1 MITSDTHVNSDD
13 FAFCL
18 ANGKKFPSFTD
29 KKPKGSYTLVR
40 DIDKDQYTK
49 LLKDNHRW
57 SAIPDLNKAWDT
69 FSRLSYMYLKD
80 PTDIV
85 KRAWGTDLKTART
98 YFHQV
103 IQYEIWRYTDGMR
116 VSSDTNIYEYRALSP
131 QQKAALEMIRADL
144 YKFTVPYE
152 NLEYRFY
159 KPDWVFGLGYQ
170 ALATVRWK
178 IEPATITVTKKW
190 ENVKEGAKKP
200 DVWIQ
205 LLKDGKPEGERK
217 RIESDKGQ
225 TTFEIPNKDEINKYS
240 VKEVDKEGRDWKH
253 KDFTAGQPVNKGNG
267 HFEITNTKKEKPK
280 IKVTFKKIAGDT
292 NKDLAG
298 AHLVLKKI
306 FDDGNGLLIK
316 QWDTIGQP
324 VDIDLDAGS
333 YTLTEEKAPD
343 GYMLAAPVSFY
354 VEEDGQIILP
364 KGEDLEAQ
372 NDKTITMVDEK
383 IKEKPTKPSGK
394 LATTVEVDGTKADA
408 QKELELSVATDKVT
422 KTVKDTVVY
431 ENLLAGETYKL
442 TGQLMKITADKEE
455 EVATKETTFVADASG
470 NGTTSLE
477 FEDVSL
483 EAGVKYVVYETAESE
498 KEIDFKE
505 GKEKHKVEHKDKDD
519 KAQTVVVTKEKP
531 TKPSGKLATTVEVDG
546 TKADA
551 QKELELSVATDKVTK
566 TVKDTVV
573 YENLLAGETYKL
585 TGQLMKIT
593 ADKEEEVATKETTF
607 VADASGNGTTSLE
620 FEDVSLEAGV
630 KYVVYET
637 AESEKE
643 IDFKE
648 GKEKHKV
655 EHKDKDDKA
664 QTVVVT
670 KEKPTKPSGKLA
682 TTVEVDGTKADAQK
696 ELELSVATDKVTKT
710 VKDTVVYENL
720 LAGETYK
727 LTGQLMKITADKE
740 EEVATKE
747 TTFVADASGNGTTS
761 LEFEDVSL
769 EAGVKYVVYETAE
782 SEKEIDFKEGKEKH
796 KVEHKDKDDKAQT
809 VVVTKEKPT
818 KPSGKLA
825 TTVEVDGTK
834 ADAQKELELSVAT
847 DKVTKTVKDTVV
859 YENLLAGETYK
870 LTGQLMKITADK
882 EEEVATKETTFVA
895 DASGNGTTSLEF
907 EDVSLEAGVKYVVYE
922 TAESE
927 KEIDFKEGKE
937 KHKVEHKDKDD
948 KAQTVV
954 VTKEKPTKPSG
965 KLATTVEVDG
975 TKADA
980 QKELELS
987 VATDKVTKTVK
998 DTVVYEN
1005 LLAGE
1010 TYKLTGQLMKIT
1022 ADKEEE
1028 VATKETTFVADA
1040 SGNGTTSLEFED
1052 VSLEAGVKYV
1062 VYETAESEKEI
1073 DFKEGK
1079 EKHKVEHKD
1088 KDDKA
1093 QTVVVTKEK
1102 PTKPSG
1108 KLATTVEVDGTKAD
1122 AQKELELSV
1131 ATDKVTK
1138 TVKDT
1143 VVYENLLAGETYK
1156 LTGQLMKI
1164 TADKEE
1170 EVATKETTF
1179 VADASGNGTTS
1190 LEFEDVSL
1198 EAGVK
1203 YVVYET
1209 AESEKEI
1216 DFKEG
1221 KEKHKVEHKDKD
1233 DKAQT
1238 VVVTKEKPTKPS
1250 GKLATTVEVDGTK
1263 ADAQKEL
1270 ELSVATDKVT
1280 KTVKDTVVYEN
1291 LLAGETYKLTGQ
1303 LMKITADK
1311 EEEVATKETTFVAD
1325 ASGNGTTS
1333 LEFEDVSLEAG
1344 VKYVVYE
1351 TAESEKEID
1360 FKEGKEKHK
1369 VEHKDKDDKAQ
1380 TVVVTKEKPTKP
1392 SGKLATTVEVDGTK
1406 ADAQKELEL
1415 SVATDKVT
1423 KTVKD
1428 TVVYENL
1435 LAGETYKLTGQLM
1448 KITADK
1454 EEEVATKETTFVADA
1469 SGNGTTSLEFEDVSL
1484 EAGVKYVVYETAE
1497 SEKEIDFKEGKE
1509 KHKVEHKD
1517 KDDKAQTVVVTK
1529 EKPTKPSGK
1538 LATTVEVD
1546 GTKADAQKELEL
1558 SVATDKVTKTVKD
1571 TVVYENLLAG
1581 ETYKLTGQ
1589 LMKITA
1595 DKEEEVATKETTFV
1609 ADASGNGT
1617 TSLEFEDVSLEAG
1630 VKYVVYETAE
1640 SEKEIDFKEG
1650 KEKHKVEHKDK
1661 DDKAQTV
1668 VVTKEKPTKP
1678 SGKLATTVEVDGTK
1692 ADAQKELELSV
1703 ATDKVTKTVKDTVVY
1718 ENLLAGETYKLT
1730 GQLMKIT
1737 ADKEEE
1743 VATKETTFVADAS
1756 GNGTTSLEFEDV
1768 SLEAGVKYV
1777 VYETAESEKEIDFKE
1792 GKEKHK
1798 VEHKDK
1804 DDKAQTV
1811 VVTKEKPT
1819 KPSGKLATTV
1829 EVDGTKADAQKELEL
1844 SVATDK
1850 VTKTVKD
1857 TVVYEN
1863 LLAGETYKLTGQLMK
1878 ITADKEE
1885 EVATKETT
1893 FVADASGNGT
1903 TSLEFED
1910 VSLEAGVKY
1919 VVYETAESEK
1929 EIDFK
1934 EGKEK
1939 HKVEHKDK
1947 DDKAQTVVVTK
1958 EKPTKPSGKLATTVE
1973 VDGTKADAQ
1982 KELELSVATD
1992 KVTKTVKDTVV
2003 YENLLAGETYK
2014 LTGQLMK
2021 ITADKEEEVATKETT
2036 FVADASGNGTTSLEF
2051 EDVSLEA
2058 GVKYVVYETAES
2070 EKEIDFKE
2078 GKEKHKVEH
2087 KDKDDKAQTVV
2098 VTKEK
2103 PTKPSGKL
2111 ATTVEVDGT
2120 KADAQK
2126 ELELSVA
2133 TDKVTKTVKDTVVY
2147 ENLLAGETY
2156 KLTGQLMKITA
2167 DKEEEVATKE
2177 TTFVADAS
2185 GNGTTSLEFE
2195 DVSLEAGVKY
2205 VVYETAESEKEIDFK
2220 EGKEKHKVE
2229 HKDKDDKAQT
2239 VVVSKIKPEPGAQ
2252 EVHFS
2257 KVNVGGEE
2265 IAGAEIHIK
2274 QGDTVVASWVSEA
2287 GKTHTLKLKPGHYI
2301 FHEAVAPG
2309 GYLAVTDIH
2318 FSVDETG
2325 QVTVTDV
2332 NGNTAVAEGNKLT
2345 VTDQTKPVTPP
2356 SPEEPGAQEVHFSKV
2371 NVGGE
2376 EIAGAEIHIKQGD
2389 TVVASWVSEA
2399 GKTHTLKLKP
2409 GHYIFHEAVAPGGY
2423 LAVTDIHFSV
2433 DETGQVTVTDVN
2445 GNTAVAEGNKLTV
2458 TDQTKPVTPPSP
2470 EEPGAQEVH
2479 FSKVNVGGE
2488 EIAGA
2493 EIHIK
2498 QGDTVV
2504 ASWVS
2509 EAGKTHT
2516 LKLKPGHYIFHEAVA
2531 PGGYLAVTDIHFSV
2545 DETGQVTVTD
2555 VNGNTAVAEGN
2566 KLTVTDQTK
2575 PVTPPSPEEP
2585 GAQEVHFS
2593 KVNVGGEEIAGAEIH
2608 IKQGDTVV
2616 ASWVSEAGKT
2626 HTLKLKPGHYIFHE
2640 AVAPGGYLAVT
2651 DIHFSVDETGQ
2662 VTVTDVNGNTAV
2674 AEGNKL
2680 TVTDQTKPVTP
2691 PSPEE
2696 PGAQE
2701 VHFSKV
2707 NVGGEEIAGA
2717 EIHIKQGDT
2726 VVASWVSEAGK
2737 THTLKLKPGH
2747 YIFHEAV
2754 APGGYLA
2761 VTDIHFSVD
2770 ETGQVTVTDVNGNT
2784 AVAEGNKLTVT
2795 DQTKPVTPPSPEEPG
2810 AQEVHFSKVNVGGE
2824 EIAGAEIHIKQGDT
2838 VVASW
2843 VSEAGKTHTLKL
2855 KPGHYIFH
2863 EAVAPGGY
2871 LAVTDIHFSVD
2882 ETGQVTVT
2890 DVNGNTAVAEGNKLT
2905 VTDQSADKDK
2915 QDKLP
2920 NTGETTGTYLSI
2932 LGMITAVFASLLYR
2946 SKKK

>member
-1 MITSDTHVNSDD
+1 MKKSIMTNFVKFRKNNLTRRKGILSFVVAFTLLLTYLLTASRPVFAGGFPNDAKGISGNGKYYSLGQIEKLYSNQFATYNNLTVITSDTHENSDN

-18 ANGKKFPSFTD
+18 ANGKRFPSFTD
-29 KKPKGSYTLVR
+29 EKPKGIYTLVK
-40 DIDKDQYTK
+40 DINKEQYTK
-49 LLKDNHRW
+49 LLKENHKW
-57 SAIPDLNKAWDT
+57 SSIPNLNQAWDT

-85 KRAWGTDLKTART
+85 KRAWGTDLNTART

-116 VSSDTNIYEYRALSP
+116 VSSDTNIYIYEKFSP
-131 QQKAALEMIRADL
+131 QQKKALEMIRTDL
-144 YKFTVPYE
+144 YNFTVPYE

-159 KPDWVFGLGYQ
+159 KPDWVFGLGFQ

-190 ENVKEGAKKP
+190 ENVKEGAEKP
-200 DVWIQ
+200 EVWIQ
-205 LLKDGKPEGERK
+205 LLKDDKPEGDRK
-217 RIESDKGQ
+217 RIEPDKGR

-847 DKVTKTVKDTVV
+847 DKVTKTVK
-859 YENLLAGETYK
+859 
-870 LTGQLMKITADK
+870 
-882 EEEVATKETTFVA
+882 
-895 DASGNGTTSLEF
+895 
-907 EDVSLEAGVKYVVYE
+907 
-922 TAESE
+922 
-927 KEIDFKEGKE
+927 
-937 KHKVEHKDKDD
+937 
-948 KAQTVV
+948 
-954 VTKEKPTKPSG
+954 
-965 KLATTVEVDG
+965 
-975 TKADA
+975 
-980 QKELELS
+980 
-987 VATDKVTKTVK
+987 
-998 DTVVYEN
+998 
-1005 LLAGE
+1005 
-1010 TYKLTGQLMKIT
+1010 
-1022 ADKEEE
+1022 
-1028 VATKETTFVADA
+1028 
-1040 SGNGTTSLEFED
+1040 
-1052 VSLEAGVKYV
+1052 
-1062 VYETAESEKEI
+1062 
-1073 DFKEGK
+1073 
-1079 EKHKVEHKD
+1079 
-1088 KDDKA
+1088 
-1093 QTVVVTKEK
+1093 
-1102 PTKPSG
+1102 
-1108 KLATTVEVDGTKAD
+1108 
-1122 AQKELELSV
+1122 
-1131 ATDKVTK
+1131 
-1138 TVKDT
+1138 
-1143 VVYENLLAGETYK
+1143 
-1156 LTGQLMKI
+1156 
-1164 TADKEE
+1164 
-1170 EVATKETTF
+1170 
-1179 VADASGNGTTS
+1179 
-1190 LEFEDVSL
+1190 
-1198 EAGVK
+1198 
-1203 YVVYET
+1203 
-1209 AESEKEI
+1209 
-1216 DFKEG
+1216 
-1221 KEKHKVEHKDKD
+1221 
-1233 DKAQT
+1233 
-1238 VVVTKEKPTKPS
+1238 
-1250 GKLATTVEVDGTK
+1250 
-1263 ADAQKEL
+1263 
-1270 ELSVATDKVT
+1270 
-1280 KTVKDTVVYEN
+1280 
-1291 LLAGETYKLTGQ
+1291 
-1303 LMKITADK
+1303 
-1311 EEEVATKETTFVAD
+1311 
-1325 ASGNGTTS
+1325 
-1333 LEFEDVSLEAG
+1333 
-1344 VKYVVYE
+1344 
-1351 TAESEKEID
+1351 
-1360 FKEGKEKHK
+1360 
-1369 VEHKDKDDKAQ
+1369 
-1380 TVVVTKEKPTKP
+1380 
-1392 SGKLATTVEVDGTK
+1392 
-1406 ADAQKELEL
+1406 
-1415 SVATDKVT
+1415 
-1423 KTVKD
+1423 
-1428 TVVYENL
+1428 
-1435 LAGETYKLTGQLM
+1435 
-1448 KITADK
+1448 
-1454 EEEVATKETTFVADA
+1454 
-1469 SGNGTTSLEFEDVSL
+1469 
-1484 EAGVKYVVYETAE
+1484 
-1497 SEKEIDFKEGKE
+1497 
-1509 KHKVEHKD
+1509 
-1517 KDDKAQTVVVTK
+1517 
-1529 EKPTKPSGK
+1529 
-1538 LATTVEVD
+1538 
-1546 GTKADAQKELEL
+1546 
-1558 SVATDKVTKTVKD
+1558 
-1571 TVVYENLLAG
+1571 
-1581 ETYKLTGQ
+1581 
-1589 LMKITA
+1589 
-1595 DKEEEVATKETTFV
+1595 
-1609 ADASGNGT
+1609 
-1617 TSLEFEDVSLEAG
+1617 
-1630 VKYVVYETAE
+1630 
-1640 SEKEIDFKEG
+1640 
-1650 KEKHKVEHKDK
+1650 
-1661 DDKAQTV
+1661 
-1668 VVTKEKPTKP
+1668 
-1678 SGKLATTVEVDGTK
+1678 
-1692 ADAQKELELSV
+1692 
-1703 ATDKVTKTVKDTVVY
+1703 
-1718 ENLLAGETYKLT
+1718 
-1730 GQLMKIT
+1730 
-1737 ADKEEE
+1737 
-1743 VATKETTFVADAS
+1743 
-1756 GNGTTSLEFEDV
+1756 
-1768 SLEAGVKYV
+1768 
-1777 VYETAESEKEIDFKE
+1777 
-1792 GKEKHK
+1792 
-1798 VEHKDK
+1798 
-1804 DDKAQTV
+1804 
-1811 VVTKEKPT
+1811 
-1819 KPSGKLATTV
+1819 
-1829 EVDGTKADAQKELEL
+1829 
-1844 SVATDK
+1844 
-1850 VTKTVKD
+1850 
-1857 TVVYEN
+1857 
-1863 LLAGETYKLTGQLMK
+1863 
-1878 ITADKEE
+1878 
-1885 EVATKETT
+1885 
-1893 FVADASGNGT
+1893 
-1903 TSLEFED
+1903 
-1910 VSLEAGVKY
+1910 
-1919 VVYETAESEK
+1919 
-1929 EIDFK
+1929 
-1934 EGKEK
+1934 
-1939 HKVEHKDK
+1939 
-1947 DDKAQTVVVTK
+1947 
-1958 EKPTKPSGKLATTVE
+1958 
-1973 VDGTKADAQ
+1973 
-1982 KELELSVATD
+1982 
-1992 KVTKTVKDTVV
+1992 
-2003 YENLLAGETYK
+2003 
-2014 LTGQLMK
+2014 
-2021 ITADKEEEVATKETT
+2021 
-2036 FVADASGNGTTSLEF
+2036 
-2051 EDVSLEA
+2051 
-2058 GVKYVVYETAES
+2058 
-2070 EKEIDFKE
+2070 
-2078 GKEKHKVEH
+2078 
-2087 KDKDDKAQTVV
+2087 
-2098 VTKEK
+2098 
-2103 PTKPSGKL
+2103 
-2111 ATTVEVDGT
+2111 
-2120 KADAQK
+2120 
-2126 ELELSVA
+2126 
-2133 TDKVTKTVKDTVVY
+2133 
-2147 ENLLAGETY
+2147 
-2156 KLTGQLMKITA
+2156 
-2167 DKEEEVATKE
+2167 
-2177 TTFVADAS
+2177 
-2185 GNGTTSLEFE
+2185 
-2195 DVSLEAGVKY
+2195 
-2205 VVYETAESEKEIDFK
+2205 EIDFK

-2274 QGDTVVASWVSEA
+2274 QDDTVVASWVSEA

-2325 QVTVTDV
+2325 QVTVTNV

-2376 EIAGAEIHIKQGD
+2376 EIAGAEIHIKQDD

-2433 DETGQVTVTDVN
+2433 DETGQVTVTN
-2445 GNTAVAEGNKLTV
+2445 
-2458 TDQTKPVTPPSP
+2458 
-2470 EEPGAQEVH
+2470 
-2479 FSKVNVGGE
+2479 
-2488 EIAGA
+2488 
-2493 EIHIK
+2493 
-2498 QGDTVV
+2498 
-2504 ASWVS
+2504 
-2509 EAGKTHT
+2509 
-2516 LKLKPGHYIFHEAVA
+2516 
-2531 PGGYLAVTDIHFSV
+2531 
-2545 DETGQVTVTD
+2545 
-2555 VNGNTAVAEGN
+2555 
-2566 KLTVTDQTK
+2566 
-2575 PVTPPSPEEP
+2575 
-2585 GAQEVHFS
+2585 
-2593 KVNVGGEEIAGAEIH
+2593 
-2608 IKQGDTVV
+2608 
-2616 ASWVSEAGKT
+2616 
-2626 HTLKLKPGHYIFHE
+2626 
-2640 AVAPGGYLAVT
+2640 
-2651 DIHFSVDETGQ
+2651 
-2662 VTVTDVNGNTAV
+2662 
-2674 AEGNKL
+2674 
-2680 TVTDQTKPVTP
+2680 
-2691 PSPEE
+2691 
-2696 PGAQE
+2696 
-2701 VHFSKV
+2701 
-2707 NVGGEEIAGA
+2707 
-2717 EIHIKQGDT
+2717 
-2726 VVASWVSEAGK
+2726 
-2737 THTLKLKPGH
+2737 
-2747 YIFHEAV
+2747 
-2754 APGGYLA
+2754 
-2761 VTDIHFSVD
+2761 
-2770 ETGQVTVTDVNGNT
+2770 
-2784 AVAEGNKLTVT
+2784 
-2795 DQTKPVTPPSPEEPG
+2795 
-2810 AQEVHFSKVNVGGE
+2810 
-2824 EIAGAEIHIKQGDT
+2824 
-2838 VVASW
+2838 
-2843 VSEAGKTHTLKL
+2843 
-2855 KPGHYIFH
+2855 
-2863 EAVAPGGY
+2863 
-2871 LAVTDIHFSVD
+2871 
-2882 ETGQVTVT
+2882 
-2890 DVNGNTAVAEGNKLT
+2890 VNGNTAVAEGNKLT

>member
-1 MITSDTHVNSDD
+1 M
-13 FAFCL
+13 
-18 ANGKKFPSFTD
+18 
-29 KKPKGSYTLVR
+29 
-40 DIDKDQYTK
+40 
-49 LLKDNHRW
+49 
-57 SAIPDLNKAWDT
+57 
-69 FSRLSYMYLKD
+69 
-80 PTDIV
+80 
-85 KRAWGTDLKTART
+85 
-98 YFHQV
+98 
-103 IQYEIWRYTDGMR
+103 
-116 VSSDTNIYEYRALSP
+116 
-131 QQKAALEMIRADL
+131 
-144 YKFTVPYE
+144 
-152 NLEYRFY
+152 
-159 KPDWVFGLGYQ
+159 
-170 ALATVRWK
+170 
-178 IEPATITVTKKW
+178 
-190 ENVKEGAKKP
+190 
-200 DVWIQ
+200 
-205 LLKDGKPEGERK
+205 
-217 RIESDKGQ
+217 
-225 TTFEIPNKDEINKYS
+225 
-240 VKEVDKEGRDWKH
+240 
-253 KDFTAGQPVNKGNG
+253 
-267 HFEITNTKKEKPK
+267 
-280 IKVTFKKIAGDT
+280 
-292 NKDLAG
+292 
-298 AHLVLKKI
+298 
-306 FDDGNGLLIK
+306 
-316 QWDTIGQP
+316 
-324 VDIDLDAGS
+324 
-333 YTLTEEKAPD
+333 
-343 GYMLAAPVSFY
+343 
-354 VEEDGQIILP
+354 
-364 KGEDLEAQ
+364 
-372 NDKTITMVDEK
+372 
-383 IKEKPTKPSGK
+383 
-394 LATTVEVDGTKADA
+394 
-408 QKELELSVATDKVT
+408 
-422 KTVKDTVVY
+422 
-431 ENLLAGETYKL
+431 
-442 TGQLMKITADKEE
+442 
-455 EVATKETTFVADASG
+455 
-470 NGTTSLE
+470 
-477 FEDVSL
+477 
-483 EAGVKYVVYETAESE
+483 
-498 KEIDFKE
+498 
-505 GKEKHKVEHKDKDD
+505 
-519 KAQTVVVTKEKP
+519 
-531 TKPSGKLATTVEVDG
+531 
-546 TKADA
+546 
-551 QKELELSVATDKVTK
+551 
-566 TVKDTVV
+566 
-573 YENLLAGETYKL
+573 
-585 TGQLMKIT
+585 
-593 ADKEEEVATKETTF
+593 
-607 VADASGNGTTSLE
+607 
-620 FEDVSLEAGV
+620 
-630 KYVVYET
+630 
-637 AESEKE
+637 
-643 IDFKE
+643 
-648 GKEKHKV
+648 
-655 EHKDKDDKA
+655 
-664 QTVVVT
+664 
-670 KEKPTKPSGKLA
+670 
-682 TTVEVDGTKADAQK
+682 
-696 ELELSVATDKVTKT
+696 
-710 VKDTVVYENL
+710 
-720 LAGETYK
+720 
-727 LTGQLMKITADKE
+727 
-740 EEVATKE
+740 
-747 TTFVADASGNGTTS
+747 
-761 LEFEDVSL
+761 
-769 EAGVKYVVYETAE
+769 
-782 SEKEIDFKEGKEKH
+782 
-796 KVEHKDKDDKAQT
+796 
-809 VVVTKEKPT
+809 
-818 KPSGKLA
+818 
-825 TTVEVDGTK
+825 
-834 ADAQKELELSVAT
+834 
-847 DKVTKTVKDTVV
+847 
-859 YENLLAGETYK
+859 
-870 LTGQLMKITADK
+870 
-882 EEEVATKETTFVA
+882 
-895 DASGNGTTSLEF
+895 
-907 EDVSLEAGVKYVVYE
+907 
-922 TAESE
+922 
-927 KEIDFKEGKE
+927 
-937 KHKVEHKDKDD
+937 
-948 KAQTVV
+948 
-954 VTKEKPTKPSG
+954 
-965 KLATTVEVDG
+965 
-975 TKADA
+975 
-980 QKELELS
+980 
-987 VATDKVTKTVK
+987 
-998 DTVVYEN
+998 
-1005 LLAGE
+1005 
-1010 TYKLTGQLMKIT
+1010 
-1022 ADKEEE
+1022 
-1028 VATKETTFVADA
+1028 
-1040 SGNGTTSLEFED
+1040 
-1052 VSLEAGVKYV
+1052 
-1062 VYETAESEKEI
+1062 
-1073 DFKEGK
+1073 
-1079 EKHKVEHKD
+1079 
-1088 KDDKA
+1088 
-1093 QTVVVTKEK
+1093 
-1102 PTKPSG
+1102 
-1108 KLATTVEVDGTKAD
+1108 
-1122 AQKELELSV
+1122 
-1131 ATDKVTK
+1131 
-1138 TVKDT
+1138 
-1143 VVYENLLAGETYK
+1143 
-1156 LTGQLMKI
+1156 
-1164 TADKEE
+1164 
-1170 EVATKETTF
+1170 
-1179 VADASGNGTTS
+1179 
-1190 LEFEDVSL
+1190 
-1198 EAGVK
+1198 
-1203 YVVYET
+1203 
-1209 AESEKEI
+1209 
-1216 DFKEG
+1216 
-1221 KEKHKVEHKDKD
+1221 
-1233 DKAQT
+1233 
-1238 VVVTKEKPTKPS
+1238 
-1250 GKLATTVEVDGTK
+1250 
-1263 ADAQKEL
+1263 
-1270 ELSVATDKVT
+1270 
-1280 KTVKDTVVYEN
+1280 
-1291 LLAGETYKLTGQ
+1291 
-1303 LMKITADK
+1303 
-1311 EEEVATKETTFVAD
+1311 
-1325 ASGNGTTS
+1325 
-1333 LEFEDVSLEAG
+1333 
-1344 VKYVVYE
+1344 
-1351 TAESEKEID
+1351 
-1360 FKEGKEKHK
+1360 
-1369 VEHKDKDDKAQ
+1369 
-1380 TVVVTKEKPTKP
+1380 
-1392 SGKLATTVEVDGTK
+1392 
-1406 ADAQKELEL
+1406 
-1415 SVATDKVT
+1415 
-1423 KTVKD
+1423 
-1428 TVVYENL
+1428 
-1435 LAGETYKLTGQLM
+1435 
-1448 KITADK
+1448 
-1454 EEEVATKETTFVADA
+1454 
-1469 SGNGTTSLEFEDVSL
+1469 
-1484 EAGVKYVVYETAE
+1484 
-1497 SEKEIDFKEGKE
+1497 
-1509 KHKVEHKD
+1509 
-1517 KDDKAQTVVVTK
+1517 
-1529 EKPTKPSGK
+1529 
-1538 LATTVEVD
+1538 
-1546 GTKADAQKELEL
+1546 

-2458 TDQTKPVTPPSP
+2458 TDQ
-2470 EEPGAQEVH
+2470 
-2479 FSKVNVGGE
+2479 
-2488 EIAGA
+2488 
-2493 EIHIK
+2493 
-2498 QGDTVV
+2498 
-2504 ASWVS
+2504 
-2509 EAGKTHT
+2509 
-2516 LKLKPGHYIFHEAVA
+2516 
-2531 PGGYLAVTDIHFSV
+2531 
-2545 DETGQVTVTD
+2545 
-2555 VNGNTAVAEGN
+2555 
-2566 KLTVTDQTK
+2566 
-2575 PVTPPSPEEP
+2575 
-2585 GAQEVHFS
+2585 
-2593 KVNVGGEEIAGAEIH
+2593 
-2608 IKQGDTVV
+2608 
-2616 ASWVSEAGKT
+2616 
-2626 HTLKLKPGHYIFHE
+2626 
-2640 AVAPGGYLAVT
+2640 
-2651 DIHFSVDETGQ
+2651 
-2662 VTVTDVNGNTAV
+2662 
-2674 AEGNKL
+2674 
-2680 TVTDQTKPVTP
+2680 
-2691 PSPEE
+2691 
-2696 PGAQE
+2696 
-2701 VHFSKV
+2701 
-2707 NVGGEEIAGA
+2707 
-2717 EIHIKQGDT
+2717 
-2726 VVASWVSEAGK
+2726 
-2737 THTLKLKPGH
+2737 
-2747 YIFHEAV
+2747 
-2754 APGGYLA
+2754 
-2761 VTDIHFSVD
+2761 
-2770 ETGQVTVTDVNGNT
+2770 
-2784 AVAEGNKLTVT
+2784 
-2795 DQTKPVTPPSPEEPG
+2795 
-2810 AQEVHFSKVNVGGE
+2810 
-2824 EIAGAEIHIKQGDT
+2824 
-2838 VVASW
+2838 
-2843 VSEAGKTHTLKL
+2843 
-2855 KPGHYIFH
+2855 
-2863 EAVAPGGY
+2863 
-2871 LAVTDIHFSVD
+2871 
-2882 ETGQVTVT
+2882 
-2890 DVNGNTAVAEGNKLT
+2890 
-2905 VTDQSADKDK
+2905 SADKDK

>member
-1 MITSDTHVNSDD
+1 
-13 FAFCL
+13 
-18 ANGKKFPSFTD
+18 
-29 KKPKGSYTLVR
+29 
-40 DIDKDQYTK
+40 
-49 LLKDNHRW
+49 
-57 SAIPDLNKAWDT
+57 
-69 FSRLSYMYLKD
+69 
-80 PTDIV
+80 
-85 KRAWGTDLKTART
+85 
-98 YFHQV
+98 
-103 IQYEIWRYTDGMR
+103 
-116 VSSDTNIYEYRALSP
+116 
-131 QQKAALEMIRADL
+131 
-144 YKFTVPYE
+144 
-152 NLEYRFY
+152 
-159 KPDWVFGLGYQ
+159 
-170 ALATVRWK
+170 
-178 IEPATITVTKKW
+178 
-190 ENVKEGAKKP
+190 
-200 DVWIQ
+200 
-205 LLKDGKPEGERK
+205 
-217 RIESDKGQ
+217 
-225 TTFEIPNKDEINKYS
+225 
-240 VKEVDKEGRDWKH
+240 
-253 KDFTAGQPVNKGNG
+253 
-267 HFEITNTKKEKPK
+267 
-280 IKVTFKKIAGDT
+280 
-292 NKDLAG
+292 
-298 AHLVLKKI
+298 
-306 FDDGNGLLIK
+306 
-316 QWDTIGQP
+316 
-324 VDIDLDAGS
+324 
-333 YTLTEEKAPD
+333 
-343 GYMLAAPVSFY
+343 
-354 VEEDGQIILP
+354 
-364 KGEDLEAQ
+364 
-372 NDKTITMVDEK
+372 
-383 IKEKPTKPSGK
+383 
-394 LATTVEVDGTKADA
+394 
-408 QKELELSVATDKVT
+408 
-422 KTVKDTVVY
+422 
-431 ENLLAGETYKL
+431 
-442 TGQLMKITADKEE
+442 
-455 EVATKETTFVADASG
+455 
-470 NGTTSLE
+470 
-477 FEDVSL
+477 
-483 EAGVKYVVYETAESE
+483 
-498 KEIDFKE
+498 IDFKE

-1380 TVVVTKEKPTKP
+1380 TVVVT
-1392 SGKLATTVEVDGTK
+1392 
-1406 ADAQKELEL
+1406 
-1415 SVATDKVT
+1415 
-1423 KTVKD
+1423 
-1428 TVVYENL
+1428 
-1435 LAGETYKLTGQLM
+1435 
-1448 KITADK
+1448 
-1454 EEEVATKETTFVADA
+1454 
-1469 SGNGTTSLEFEDVSL
+1469 
-1484 EAGVKYVVYETAE
+1484 
-1497 SEKEIDFKEGKE
+1497 
-1509 KHKVEHKD
+1509 
-1517 KDDKAQTVVVTK
+1517 
-1529 EKPTKPSGK
+1529 
-1538 LATTVEVD
+1538 
-1546 GTKADAQKELEL
+1546 
-1558 SVATDKVTKTVKD
+1558 
-1571 TVVYENLLAG
+1571 
-1581 ETYKLTGQ
+1581 
-1589 LMKITA
+1589 
-1595 DKEEEVATKETTFV
+1595 
-1609 ADASGNGT
+1609 
-1617 TSLEFEDVSLEAG
+1617 
-1630 VKYVVYETAE
+1630 
-1640 SEKEIDFKEG
+1640 
-1650 KEKHKVEHKDK
+1650 
-1661 DDKAQTV
+1661 
-1668 VVTKEKPTKP
+1668 
-1678 SGKLATTVEVDGTK
+1678 
-1692 ADAQKELELSV
+1692 
-1703 ATDKVTKTVKDTVVY
+1703 
-1718 ENLLAGETYKLT
+1718 
-1730 GQLMKIT
+1730 
-1737 ADKEEE
+1737 
-1743 VATKETTFVADAS
+1743 
-1756 GNGTTSLEFEDV
+1756 
-1768 SLEAGVKYV
+1768 
-1777 VYETAESEKEIDFKE
+1777 
-1792 GKEKHK
+1792 
-1798 VEHKDK
+1798 
-1804 DDKAQTV
+1804 
-1811 VVTKEKPT
+1811 
-1819 KPSGKLATTV
+1819 
-1829 EVDGTKADAQKELEL
+1829 
-1844 SVATDK
+1844 
-1850 VTKTVKD
+1850 
-1857 TVVYEN
+1857 
-1863 LLAGETYKLTGQLMK
+1863 
-1878 ITADKEE
+1878 
-1885 EVATKETT
+1885 
-1893 FVADASGNGT
+1893 
-1903 TSLEFED
+1903 
-1910 VSLEAGVKY
+1910 
-1919 VVYETAESEK
+1919 
-1929 EIDFK
+1929 
-1934 EGKEK
+1934 
-1939 HKVEHKDK
+1939 
-1947 DDKAQTVVVTK
+1947 
-1958 EKPTKPSGKLATTVE
+1958 
-1973 VDGTKADAQ
+1973 
-1982 KELELSVATD
+1982 
-1992 KVTKTVKDTVV
+1992 
-2003 YENLLAGETYK
+2003 
-2014 LTGQLMK
+2014 
-2021 ITADKEEEVATKETT
+2021 
-2036 FVADASGNGTTSLEF
+2036 
-2051 EDVSLEA
+2051 
-2058 GVKYVVYETAES
+2058 
-2070 EKEIDFKE
+2070 
-2078 GKEKHKVEH
+2078 
-2087 KDKDDKAQTVV
+2087 
-2098 VTKEK
+2098 
-2103 PTKPSGKL
+2103 
-2111 ATTVEVDGT
+2111 
-2120 KADAQK
+2120 
-2126 ELELSVA
+2126 
-2133 TDKVTKTVKDTVVY
+2133 
-2147 ENLLAGETY
+2147 
-2156 KLTGQLMKITA
+2156 
-2167 DKEEEVATKE
+2167 
-2177 TTFVADAS
+2177 
-2185 GNGTTSLEFE
+2185 
-2195 DVSLEAGVKY
+2195 
-2205 VVYETAESEKEIDFK
+2205 
-2220 EGKEKHKVE
+2220 
-2229 HKDKDDKAQT
+2229 
-2239 VVVSKIKPEPGAQ
+2239 PGAQ

-2274 QGDTVVASWVSEA
+2274 QDDTVVASWVSEA

-2325 QVTVTDV
+2325 QVTVTNV

-2376 EIAGAEIHIKQGD
+2376 EIAGAEIHIKQDD

-2433 DETGQVTVTDVN
+2433 DETGQVTVTNVN

-2493 EIHIK
+2493 EI
-2498 QGDTVV
+2498 
-2504 ASWVS
+2504 
-2509 EAGKTHT
+2509 
-2516 LKLKPGHYIFHEAVA
+2516 
-2531 PGGYLAVTDIHFSV
+2531 
-2545 DETGQVTVTD
+2545 
-2555 VNGNTAVAEGN
+2555 
-2566 KLTVTDQTK
+2566 
-2575 PVTPPSPEEP
+2575 
-2585 GAQEVHFS
+2585 
-2593 KVNVGGEEIAGAEIH
+2593 
-2608 IKQGDTVV
+2608 
-2616 ASWVSEAGKT
+2616 
-2626 HTLKLKPGHYIFHE
+2626 
-2640 AVAPGGYLAVT
+2640 
-2651 DIHFSVDETGQ
+2651 
-2662 VTVTDVNGNTAV
+2662 
-2674 AEGNKL
+2674 
-2680 TVTDQTKPVTP
+2680 
-2691 PSPEE
+2691 
-2696 PGAQE
+2696 
-2701 VHFSKV
+2701 
-2707 NVGGEEIAGA
+2707 
-2717 EIHIKQGDT
+2717 
-2726 VVASWVSEAGK
+2726 
-2737 THTLKLKPGH
+2737 
-2747 YIFHEAV
+2747 
-2754 APGGYLA
+2754 
-2761 VTDIHFSVD
+2761 
-2770 ETGQVTVTDVNGNT
+2770 
-2784 AVAEGNKLTVT
+2784 
-2795 DQTKPVTPPSPEEPG
+2795 
-2810 AQEVHFSKVNVGGE
+2810 
-2824 EIAGAEIHIKQGDT
+2824 
-2838 VVASW
+2838 
-2843 VSEAGKTHTLKL
+2843 
-2855 KPGHYIFH
+2855 
-2863 EAVAPGGY
+2863 
-2871 LAVTDIHFSVD
+2871 
-2882 ETGQVTVT
+2882 
-2890 DVNGNTAVAEGNKLT
+2890 
-2905 VTDQSADKDK
+2905 
-2915 QDKLP
+2915 
-2920 NTGETTGTYLSI
+2920 
-2932 LGMITAVFASLLYR
+2932 
-2946 SKKK
+2946 

>member
-1 MITSDTHVNSDD
+1 MITSDTHENSDN

-18 ANGKKFPSFTD
+18 ANGKRFPSFTD
-29 KKPKGSYTLVR
+29 EKPKGIYTLVK
-40 DIDKDQYTK
+40 DINKEQYTK
-49 LLKDNHRW
+49 LLKENHKW
-57 SAIPDLNKAWDT
+57 SSIPNLNQAWDT

-85 KRAWGTDLKTART
+85 KRAWGTDLNTART

-116 VSSDTNIYEYRALSP
+116 VSSDTNIYIYEKFSP
-131 QQKAALEMIRADL
+131 QQKKALEMIRTDL
-144 YKFTVPYE
+144 YNFTVPYE

-159 KPDWVFGLGYQ
+159 KPDWVFGLGFQ

-190 ENVKEGAKKP
+190 ENVKEGAEKP
-200 DVWIQ
+200 EVWIQ
-205 LLKDGKPEGERK
+205 LLKDDKPEGDRK
-217 RIESDKGQ
+217 RIEPDKGR

-1052 VSLEAGVKYV
+1052 V
-1062 VYETAESEKEI
+1062 
-1073 DFKEGK
+1073 
-1079 EKHKVEHKD
+1079 
-1088 KDDKA
+1088 
-1093 QTVVVTKEK
+1093 
-1102 PTKPSG
+1102 
-1108 KLATTVEVDGTKAD
+1108 
-1122 AQKELELSV
+1122 
-1131 ATDKVTK
+1131 
-1138 TVKDT
+1138 
-1143 VVYENLLAGETYK
+1143 
-1156 LTGQLMKI
+1156 
-1164 TADKEE
+1164 
-1170 EVATKETTF
+1170 
-1179 VADASGNGTTS
+1179 
-1190 LEFEDVSL
+1190 
-1198 EAGVK
+1198 
-1203 YVVYET
+1203 
-1209 AESEKEI
+1209 
-1216 DFKEG
+1216 
-1221 KEKHKVEHKDKD
+1221 
-1233 DKAQT
+1233 
-1238 VVVTKEKPTKPS
+1238 
-1250 GKLATTVEVDGTK
+1250 
-1263 ADAQKEL
+1263 
-1270 ELSVATDKVT
+1270 
-1280 KTVKDTVVYEN
+1280 
-1291 LLAGETYKLTGQ
+1291 
-1303 LMKITADK
+1303 
-1311 EEEVATKETTFVAD
+1311 
-1325 ASGNGTTS
+1325 
-1333 LEFEDVSLEAG
+1333 
-1344 VKYVVYE
+1344 
-1351 TAESEKEID
+1351 
-1360 FKEGKEKHK
+1360 
-1369 VEHKDKDDKAQ
+1369 
-1380 TVVVTKEKPTKP
+1380 
-1392 SGKLATTVEVDGTK
+1392 
-1406 ADAQKELEL
+1406 
-1415 SVATDKVT
+1415 
-1423 KTVKD
+1423 
-1428 TVVYENL
+1428 
-1435 LAGETYKLTGQLM
+1435 
-1448 KITADK
+1448 
-1454 EEEVATKETTFVADA
+1454 
-1469 SGNGTTSLEFEDVSL
+1469 
-1484 EAGVKYVVYETAE
+1484 
-1497 SEKEIDFKEGKE
+1497 
-1509 KHKVEHKD
+1509 
-1517 KDDKAQTVVVTK
+1517 
-1529 EKPTKPSGK
+1529 
-1538 LATTVEVD
+1538 
-1546 GTKADAQKELEL
+1546 
-1558 SVATDKVTKTVKD
+1558 
-1571 TVVYENLLAG
+1571 
-1581 ETYKLTGQ
+1581 
-1589 LMKITA
+1589 
-1595 DKEEEVATKETTFV
+1595 
-1609 ADASGNGT
+1609 
-1617 TSLEFEDVSLEAG
+1617 
-1630 VKYVVYETAE
+1630 
-1640 SEKEIDFKEG
+1640 
-1650 KEKHKVEHKDK
+1650 
-1661 DDKAQTV
+1661 
-1668 VVTKEKPTKP
+1668 
-1678 SGKLATTVEVDGTK
+1678 
-1692 ADAQKELELSV
+1692 
-1703 ATDKVTKTVKDTVVY
+1703 
-1718 ENLLAGETYKLT
+1718 
-1730 GQLMKIT
+1730 
-1737 ADKEEE
+1737 
-1743 VATKETTFVADAS
+1743 
-1756 GNGTTSLEFEDV
+1756 
-1768 SLEAGVKYV
+1768 
-1777 VYETAESEKEIDFKE
+1777 
-1792 GKEKHK
+1792 
-1798 VEHKDK
+1798 
-1804 DDKAQTV
+1804 
-1811 VVTKEKPT
+1811 
-1819 KPSGKLATTV
+1819 
-1829 EVDGTKADAQKELEL
+1829 
-1844 SVATDK
+1844 
-1850 VTKTVKD
+1850 
-1857 TVVYEN
+1857 
-1863 LLAGETYKLTGQLMK
+1863 
-1878 ITADKEE
+1878 
-1885 EVATKETT
+1885 
-1893 FVADASGNGT
+1893 
-1903 TSLEFED
+1903 
-1910 VSLEAGVKY
+1910 
-1919 VVYETAESEK
+1919 
-1929 EIDFK
+1929 
-1934 EGKEK
+1934 
-1939 HKVEHKDK
+1939 
-1947 DDKAQTVVVTK
+1947 
-1958 EKPTKPSGKLATTVE
+1958 
-1973 VDGTKADAQ
+1973 
-1982 KELELSVATD
+1982 
-1992 KVTKTVKDTVV
+1992 
-2003 YENLLAGETYK
+2003 
-2014 LTGQLMK
+2014 
-2021 ITADKEEEVATKETT
+2021 
-2036 FVADASGNGTTSLEF
+2036 
-2051 EDVSLEA
+2051 
-2058 GVKYVVYETAES
+2058 
-2070 EKEIDFKE
+2070 
-2078 GKEKHKVEH
+2078 
-2087 KDKDDKAQTVV
+2087 
-2098 VTKEK
+2098 
-2103 PTKPSGKL
+2103 
-2111 ATTVEVDGT
+2111 
-2120 KADAQK
+2120 
-2126 ELELSVA
+2126 
-2133 TDKVTKTVKDTVVY
+2133 
-2147 ENLLAGETY
+2147 
-2156 KLTGQLMKITA
+2156 
-2167 DKEEEVATKE
+2167 
-2177 TTFVADAS
+2177 
-2185 GNGTTSLEFE
+2185 
-2195 DVSLEAGVKY
+2195 
-2205 VVYETAESEKEIDFK
+2205 
-2220 EGKEKHKVE
+2220 
-2229 HKDKDDKAQT
+2229 
-2239 VVVSKIKPEPGAQ
+2239 
-2252 EVHFS
+2252 
-2257 KVNVGGEE
+2257 
-2265 IAGAEIHIK
+2265 
-2274 QGDTVVASWVSEA
+2274 DTVVASWVSEA

-2325 QVTVTDV
+2325 QVTVTNV

-2376 EIAGAEIHIKQGD
+2376 EIAGAEIHIKQDD

-2433 DETGQVTVTDVN
+2433 DETGQVTVTNVN

-2498 QGDTVV
+2498 QDDTVV

-2545 DETGQVTVTD
+2545 DETGQVTVTN

-2608 IKQGDTVV
+2608 IKQDDTVV

-2662 VTVTDVNGNTAV
+2662 VTVTN
-2674 AEGNKL
+2674 
-2680 TVTDQTKPVTP
+2680 
-2691 PSPEE
+2691 
-2696 PGAQE
+2696 
-2701 VHFSKV
+2701 
-2707 NVGGEEIAGA
+2707 
-2717 EIHIKQGDT
+2717 
-2726 VVASWVSEAGK
+2726 
-2737 THTLKLKPGH
+2737 
-2747 YIFHEAV
+2747 
-2754 APGGYLA
+2754 
-2761 VTDIHFSVD
+2761 
-2770 ETGQVTVTDVNGNT
+2770 
-2784 AVAEGNKLTVT
+2784 
-2795 DQTKPVTPPSPEEPG
+2795 
-2810 AQEVHFSKVNVGGE
+2810 
-2824 EIAGAEIHIKQGDT
+2824 
-2838 VVASW
+2838 
-2843 VSEAGKTHTLKL
+2843 
-2855 KPGHYIFH
+2855 
-2863 EAVAPGGY
+2863 
-2871 LAVTDIHFSVD
+2871 
-2882 ETGQVTVT
+2882 
-2890 DVNGNTAVAEGNKLT
+2890 VNGNTAVAEGNKLT

>member
-1 MITSDTHVNSDD
+1 MTNFVKFRKNNLTRRKGILSFVVAFTLLLTYLLTASRPVFAGGFPNDAKGISGNGKYYSLGQIEKLYSNQFATYNNLTVITSDTHENSDN

-18 ANGKKFPSFTD
+18 ANGKRFPSFTD
-29 KKPKGSYTLVR
+29 EKPKGIYTLVK
-40 DIDKDQYTK
+40 DINKEQYTK
-49 LLKDNHRW
+49 LLKENHKW
-57 SAIPDLNKAWDT
+57 SSIPNLNQAWDT

-85 KRAWGTDLKTART
+85 KRAWGTDLNTART

-116 VSSDTNIYEYRALSP
+116 VSSDTNIYIYEKFSP
-131 QQKAALEMIRADL
+131 QQKKALEMIRTDL
-144 YKFTVPYE
+144 YNFTVPYE

-159 KPDWVFGLGYQ
+159 KPDWVFGLGFQ

-190 ENVKEGAKKP
+190 ENVKEGAEKP
-200 DVWIQ
+200 EVWIQ
-205 LLKDGKPEGERK
+205 LLKDDKPEGDRK
-217 RIESDKGQ
+217 RIEPDKGR

-1270 ELSVATDKVT
+1270 ELS
-1280 KTVKDTVVYEN
+1280 
-1291 LLAGETYKLTGQ
+1291 
-1303 LMKITADK
+1303 
-1311 EEEVATKETTFVAD
+1311 
-1325 ASGNGTTS
+1325 
-1333 LEFEDVSLEAG
+1333 
-1344 VKYVVYE
+1344 
-1351 TAESEKEID
+1351 
-1360 FKEGKEKHK
+1360 
-1369 VEHKDKDDKAQ
+1369 
-1380 TVVVTKEKPTKP
+1380 
-1392 SGKLATTVEVDGTK
+1392 
-1406 ADAQKELEL
+1406 
-1415 SVATDKVT
+1415 
-1423 KTVKD
+1423 
-1428 TVVYENL
+1428 
-1435 LAGETYKLTGQLM
+1435 
-1448 KITADK
+1448 
-1454 EEEVATKETTFVADA
+1454 
-1469 SGNGTTSLEFEDVSL
+1469 
-1484 EAGVKYVVYETAE
+1484 
-1497 SEKEIDFKEGKE
+1497 
-1509 KHKVEHKD
+1509 
-1517 KDDKAQTVVVTK
+1517 
-1529 EKPTKPSGK
+1529 
-1538 LATTVEVD
+1538 
-1546 GTKADAQKELEL
+1546 
-1558 SVATDKVTKTVKD
+1558 
-1571 TVVYENLLAG
+1571 
-1581 ETYKLTGQ
+1581 
-1589 LMKITA
+1589 
-1595 DKEEEVATKETTFV
+1595 
-1609 ADASGNGT
+1609 
-1617 TSLEFEDVSLEAG
+1617 
-1630 VKYVVYETAE
+1630 
-1640 SEKEIDFKEG
+1640 
-1650 KEKHKVEHKDK
+1650 
-1661 DDKAQTV
+1661 
-1668 VVTKEKPTKP
+1668 
-1678 SGKLATTVEVDGTK
+1678 
-1692 ADAQKELELSV
+1692 
-1703 ATDKVTKTVKDTVVY
+1703 
-1718 ENLLAGETYKLT
+1718 
-1730 GQLMKIT
+1730 
-1737 ADKEEE
+1737 
-1743 VATKETTFVADAS
+1743 
-1756 GNGTTSLEFEDV
+1756 
-1768 SLEAGVKYV
+1768 
-1777 VYETAESEKEIDFKE
+1777 
-1792 GKEKHK
+1792 
-1798 VEHKDK
+1798 
-1804 DDKAQTV
+1804 
-1811 VVTKEKPT
+1811 
-1819 KPSGKLATTV
+1819 
-1829 EVDGTKADAQKELEL
+1829 
-1844 SVATDK
+1844 
-1850 VTKTVKD
+1850 
-1857 TVVYEN
+1857 
-1863 LLAGETYKLTGQLMK
+1863 
-1878 ITADKEE
+1878 
-1885 EVATKETT
+1885 
-1893 FVADASGNGT
+1893 
-1903 TSLEFED
+1903 
-1910 VSLEAGVKY
+1910 
-1919 VVYETAESEK
+1919 
-1929 EIDFK
+1929 
-1934 EGKEK
+1934 
-1939 HKVEHKDK
+1939 
-1947 DDKAQTVVVTK
+1947 
-1958 EKPTKPSGKLATTVE
+1958 
-1973 VDGTKADAQ
+1973 
-1982 KELELSVATD
+1982 
-1992 KVTKTVKDTVV
+1992 
-2003 YENLLAGETYK
+2003 
-2014 LTGQLMK
+2014 
-2021 ITADKEEEVATKETT
+2021 
-2036 FVADASGNGTTSLEF
+2036 
-2051 EDVSLEA
+2051 
-2058 GVKYVVYETAES
+2058 
-2070 EKEIDFKE
+2070 
-2078 GKEKHKVEH
+2078 
-2087 KDKDDKAQTVV
+2087 
-2098 VTKEK
+2098 
-2103 PTKPSGKL
+2103 
-2111 ATTVEVDGT
+2111 
-2120 KADAQK
+2120 
-2126 ELELSVA
+2126 
-2133 TDKVTKTVKDTVVY
+2133 
-2147 ENLLAGETY
+2147 
-2156 KLTGQLMKITA
+2156 
-2167 DKEEEVATKE
+2167 
-2177 TTFVADAS
+2177 
-2185 GNGTTSLEFE
+2185 
-2195 DVSLEAGVKY
+2195 
-2205 VVYETAESEKEIDFK
+2205 
-2220 EGKEKHKVE
+2220 
-2229 HKDKDDKAQT
+2229 
-2239 VVVSKIKPEPGAQ
+2239 
-2252 EVHFS
+2252 
-2257 KVNVGGEE
+2257 
-2265 IAGAEIHIK
+2265 
-2274 QGDTVVASWVSEA
+2274 
-2287 GKTHTLKLKPGHYI
+2287 
-2301 FHEAVAPG
+2301 
-2309 GYLAVTDIH
+2309 YLAVTDIH

-2325 QVTVTDV
+2325 QVTVTNV

-2376 EIAGAEIHIKQGD
+2376 EIAGAEIHIKQDD

-2433 DETGQVTVTDVN
+2433 DETGQVTVTNVN

-2498 QGDTVV
+2498 QDDTVV

-2545 DETGQVTVTD
+2545 DETGQVTVTN

-2608 IKQGDTVV
+2608 IKQDDTVV

-2662 VTVTDVNGNTAV
+2662 VTVTN
-2674 AEGNKL
+2674 
-2680 TVTDQTKPVTP
+2680 
-2691 PSPEE
+2691 
-2696 PGAQE
+2696 
-2701 VHFSKV
+2701 
-2707 NVGGEEIAGA
+2707 
-2717 EIHIKQGDT
+2717 
-2726 VVASWVSEAGK
+2726 
-2737 THTLKLKPGH
+2737 
-2747 YIFHEAV
+2747 
-2754 APGGYLA
+2754 
-2761 VTDIHFSVD
+2761 
-2770 ETGQVTVTDVNGNT
+2770 
-2784 AVAEGNKLTVT
+2784 
-2795 DQTKPVTPPSPEEPG
+2795 
-2810 AQEVHFSKVNVGGE
+2810 
-2824 EIAGAEIHIKQGDT
+2824 
-2838 VVASW
+2838 
-2843 VSEAGKTHTLKL
+2843 
-2855 KPGHYIFH
+2855 
-2863 EAVAPGGY
+2863 
-2871 LAVTDIHFSVD
+2871 
-2882 ETGQVTVT
+2882 
-2890 DVNGNTAVAEGNKLT
+2890 VNGNTAVAEGNKLT

>member
-1 MITSDTHVNSDD
+1 MTVITSDTHVNSDD

-954 VTKEKPTKPSG
+954 V
-965 KLATTVEVDG
+965 
-975 TKADA
+975 
-980 QKELELS
+980 
-987 VATDKVTKTVK
+987 
-998 DTVVYEN
+998 
-1005 LLAGE
+1005 
-1010 TYKLTGQLMKIT
+1010 
-1022 ADKEEE
+1022 
-1028 VATKETTFVADA
+1028 
-1040 SGNGTTSLEFED
+1040 
-1052 VSLEAGVKYV
+1052 
-1062 VYETAESEKEI
+1062 
-1073 DFKEGK
+1073 
-1079 EKHKVEHKD
+1079 
-1088 KDDKA
+1088 
-1093 QTVVVTKEK
+1093 
-1102 PTKPSG
+1102 
-1108 KLATTVEVDGTKAD
+1108 
-1122 AQKELELSV
+1122 
-1131 ATDKVTK
+1131 
-1138 TVKDT
+1138 
-1143 VVYENLLAGETYK
+1143 
-1156 LTGQLMKI
+1156 
-1164 TADKEE
+1164 
-1170 EVATKETTF
+1170 
-1179 VADASGNGTTS
+1179 
-1190 LEFEDVSL
+1190 
-1198 EAGVK
+1198 
-1203 YVVYET
+1203 
-1209 AESEKEI
+1209 
-1216 DFKEG
+1216 
-1221 KEKHKVEHKDKD
+1221 
-1233 DKAQT
+1233 
-1238 VVVTKEKPTKPS
+1238 
-1250 GKLATTVEVDGTK
+1250 
-1263 ADAQKEL
+1263 
-1270 ELSVATDKVT
+1270 
-1280 KTVKDTVVYEN
+1280 
-1291 LLAGETYKLTGQ
+1291 
-1303 LMKITADK
+1303 
-1311 EEEVATKETTFVAD
+1311 
-1325 ASGNGTTS
+1325 
-1333 LEFEDVSLEAG
+1333 
-1344 VKYVVYE
+1344 
-1351 TAESEKEID
+1351 
-1360 FKEGKEKHK
+1360 
-1369 VEHKDKDDKAQ
+1369 
-1380 TVVVTKEKPTKP
+1380 
-1392 SGKLATTVEVDGTK
+1392 
-1406 ADAQKELEL
+1406 
-1415 SVATDKVT
+1415 
-1423 KTVKD
+1423 
-1428 TVVYENL
+1428 
-1435 LAGETYKLTGQLM
+1435 
-1448 KITADK
+1448 
-1454 EEEVATKETTFVADA
+1454 
-1469 SGNGTTSLEFEDVSL
+1469 
-1484 EAGVKYVVYETAE
+1484 
-1497 SEKEIDFKEGKE
+1497 
-1509 KHKVEHKD
+1509 
-1517 KDDKAQTVVVTK
+1517 
-1529 EKPTKPSGK
+1529 
-1538 LATTVEVD
+1538 
-1546 GTKADAQKELEL
+1546 
-1558 SVATDKVTKTVKD
+1558 
-1571 TVVYENLLAG
+1571 
-1581 ETYKLTGQ
+1581 
-1589 LMKITA
+1589 
-1595 DKEEEVATKETTFV
+1595 
-1609 ADASGNGT
+1609 
-1617 TSLEFEDVSLEAG
+1617 
-1630 VKYVVYETAE
+1630 
-1640 SEKEIDFKEG
+1640 
-1650 KEKHKVEHKDK
+1650 
-1661 DDKAQTV
+1661 
-1668 VVTKEKPTKP
+1668 
-1678 SGKLATTVEVDGTK
+1678 
-1692 ADAQKELELSV
+1692 
-1703 ATDKVTKTVKDTVVY
+1703 
-1718 ENLLAGETYKLT
+1718 
-1730 GQLMKIT
+1730 
-1737 ADKEEE
+1737 
-1743 VATKETTFVADAS
+1743 
-1756 GNGTTSLEFEDV
+1756 
-1768 SLEAGVKYV
+1768 
-1777 VYETAESEKEIDFKE
+1777 
-1792 GKEKHK
+1792 
-1798 VEHKDK
+1798 
-1804 DDKAQTV
+1804 
-1811 VVTKEKPT
+1811 
-1819 KPSGKLATTV
+1819 
-1829 EVDGTKADAQKELEL
+1829 
-1844 SVATDK
+1844 
-1850 VTKTVKD
+1850 
-1857 TVVYEN
+1857 
-1863 LLAGETYKLTGQLMK
+1863 
-1878 ITADKEE
+1878 
-1885 EVATKETT
+1885 
-1893 FVADASGNGT
+1893 
-1903 TSLEFED
+1903 
-1910 VSLEAGVKY
+1910 
-1919 VVYETAESEK
+1919 
-1929 EIDFK
+1929 
-1934 EGKEK
+1934 
-1939 HKVEHKDK
+1939 
-1947 DDKAQTVVVTK
+1947 
-1958 EKPTKPSGKLATTVE
+1958 
-1973 VDGTKADAQ
+1973 
-1982 KELELSVATD
+1982 
-1992 KVTKTVKDTVV
+1992 
-2003 YENLLAGETYK
+2003 
-2014 LTGQLMK
+2014 
-2021 ITADKEEEVATKETT
+2021 
-2036 FVADASGNGTTSLEF
+2036 
-2051 EDVSLEA
+2051 
-2058 GVKYVVYETAES
+2058 
-2070 EKEIDFKE
+2070 
-2078 GKEKHKVEH
+2078 
-2087 KDKDDKAQTVV
+2087 
-2098 VTKEK
+2098 
-2103 PTKPSGKL
+2103 
-2111 ATTVEVDGT
+2111 
-2120 KADAQK
+2120 
-2126 ELELSVA
+2126 
-2133 TDKVTKTVKDTVVY
+2133 
-2147 ENLLAGETY
+2147 
-2156 KLTGQLMKITA
+2156 
-2167 DKEEEVATKE
+2167 
-2177 TTFVADAS
+2177 
-2185 GNGTTSLEFE
+2185 
-2195 DVSLEAGVKY
+2195 
-2205 VVYETAESEKEIDFK
+2205 
-2220 EGKEKHKVE
+2220 
-2229 HKDKDDKAQT
+2229 
-2239 VVVSKIKPEPGAQ
+2239 SKIKP
-2252 EVHFS
+2252 
-2257 KVNVGGEE
+2257 
-2265 IAGAEIHIK
+2265 
-2274 QGDTVVASWVSEA
+2274 
-2287 GKTHTLKLKPGHYI
+2287 
-2301 FHEAVAPG
+2301 
-2309 GYLAVTDIH
+2309 
-2318 FSVDETG
+2318 
-2325 QVTVTDV
+2325 
-2332 NGNTAVAEGNKLT
+2332 
-2345 VTDQTKPVTPP
+2345 
-2356 SPEEPGAQEVHFSKV
+2356 
-2371 NVGGE
+2371 
-2376 EIAGAEIHIKQGD
+2376 
-2389 TVVASWVSEA
+2389 
-2399 GKTHTLKLKP
+2399 
-2409 GHYIFHEAVAPGGY
+2409 
-2423 LAVTDIHFSV
+2423 
-2433 DETGQVTVTDVN
+2433 
-2445 GNTAVAEGNKLTV
+2445 
-2458 TDQTKPVTPPSP
+2458 
-2470 EEPGAQEVH
+2470 
-2479 FSKVNVGGE
+2479 
-2488 EIAGA
+2488 
-2493 EIHIK
+2493 
-2498 QGDTVV
+2498 
-2504 ASWVS
+2504 
-2509 EAGKTHT
+2509 
-2516 LKLKPGHYIFHEAVA
+2516 
-2531 PGGYLAVTDIHFSV
+2531 
-2545 DETGQVTVTD
+2545 
-2555 VNGNTAVAEGN
+2555 
-2566 KLTVTDQTK
+2566 
-2575 PVTPPSPEEP
+2575 EP

>member
-1 MITSDTHVNSDD
+1 MELCCSVYALTYLLTASRPVFAGGFPNDAKGISGNGKYYSLGQIEKLYSNQFATYNNLTVITSDTHENSDN

-18 ANGKKFPSFTD
+18 ANGKRFPSFTD
-29 KKPKGSYTLVR
+29 EKPKGIYTLVK
-40 DIDKDQYTK
+40 DINKEQYTK
-49 LLKDNHRW
+49 LLKENHKW
-57 SAIPDLNKAWDT
+57 SSIPNLNQAWDT

-85 KRAWGTDLKTART
+85 KRAWGTDLNTART

-116 VSSDTNIYEYRALSP
+116 VSSDTNIYIYEKFSP
-131 QQKAALEMIRADL
+131 QQKKALEMIRTDL
-144 YKFTVPYE
+144 YNFTVPYE

-159 KPDWVFGLGYQ
+159 KPDWVFGLGFQ

-190 ENVKEGAKKP
+190 ENVKEGAEKP
-200 DVWIQ
+200 EVWIQ
-205 LLKDGKPEGERK
+205 LLKDDKPEGDRK
-217 RIESDKGQ
+217 RIEPDKGR

-1052 VSLEAGVKYV
+1052 V
-1062 VYETAESEKEI
+1062 
-1073 DFKEGK
+1073 
-1079 EKHKVEHKD
+1079 
-1088 KDDKA
+1088 
-1093 QTVVVTKEK
+1093 
-1102 PTKPSG
+1102 
-1108 KLATTVEVDGTKAD
+1108 
-1122 AQKELELSV
+1122 
-1131 ATDKVTK
+1131 
-1138 TVKDT
+1138 
-1143 VVYENLLAGETYK
+1143 
-1156 LTGQLMKI
+1156 
-1164 TADKEE
+1164 
-1170 EVATKETTF
+1170 
-1179 VADASGNGTTS
+1179 
-1190 LEFEDVSL
+1190 
-1198 EAGVK
+1198 
-1203 YVVYET
+1203 
-1209 AESEKEI
+1209 
-1216 DFKEG
+1216 
-1221 KEKHKVEHKDKD
+1221 
-1233 DKAQT
+1233 
-1238 VVVTKEKPTKPS
+1238 
-1250 GKLATTVEVDGTK
+1250 
-1263 ADAQKEL
+1263 
-1270 ELSVATDKVT
+1270 
-1280 KTVKDTVVYEN
+1280 
-1291 LLAGETYKLTGQ
+1291 
-1303 LMKITADK
+1303 
-1311 EEEVATKETTFVAD
+1311 
-1325 ASGNGTTS
+1325 
-1333 LEFEDVSLEAG
+1333 
-1344 VKYVVYE
+1344 
-1351 TAESEKEID
+1351 
-1360 FKEGKEKHK
+1360 
-1369 VEHKDKDDKAQ
+1369 
-1380 TVVVTKEKPTKP
+1380 
-1392 SGKLATTVEVDGTK
+1392 
-1406 ADAQKELEL
+1406 
-1415 SVATDKVT
+1415 
-1423 KTVKD
+1423 
-1428 TVVYENL
+1428 
-1435 LAGETYKLTGQLM
+1435 
-1448 KITADK
+1448 
-1454 EEEVATKETTFVADA
+1454 
-1469 SGNGTTSLEFEDVSL
+1469 
-1484 EAGVKYVVYETAE
+1484 
-1497 SEKEIDFKEGKE
+1497 
-1509 KHKVEHKD
+1509 
-1517 KDDKAQTVVVTK
+1517 
-1529 EKPTKPSGK
+1529 
-1538 LATTVEVD
+1538 
-1546 GTKADAQKELEL
+1546 
-1558 SVATDKVTKTVKD
+1558 
-1571 TVVYENLLAG
+1571 
-1581 ETYKLTGQ
+1581 
-1589 LMKITA
+1589 
-1595 DKEEEVATKETTFV
+1595 
-1609 ADASGNGT
+1609 
-1617 TSLEFEDVSLEAG
+1617 
-1630 VKYVVYETAE
+1630 
-1640 SEKEIDFKEG
+1640 
-1650 KEKHKVEHKDK
+1650 
-1661 DDKAQTV
+1661 
-1668 VVTKEKPTKP
+1668 
-1678 SGKLATTVEVDGTK
+1678 
-1692 ADAQKELELSV
+1692 
-1703 ATDKVTKTVKDTVVY
+1703 
-1718 ENLLAGETYKLT
+1718 
-1730 GQLMKIT
+1730 
-1737 ADKEEE
+1737 
-1743 VATKETTFVADAS
+1743 
-1756 GNGTTSLEFEDV
+1756 
-1768 SLEAGVKYV
+1768 
-1777 VYETAESEKEIDFKE
+1777 
-1792 GKEKHK
+1792 
-1798 VEHKDK
+1798 
-1804 DDKAQTV
+1804 
-1811 VVTKEKPT
+1811 
-1819 KPSGKLATTV
+1819 
-1829 EVDGTKADAQKELEL
+1829 
-1844 SVATDK
+1844 
-1850 VTKTVKD
+1850 
-1857 TVVYEN
+1857 
-1863 LLAGETYKLTGQLMK
+1863 
-1878 ITADKEE
+1878 
-1885 EVATKETT
+1885 
-1893 FVADASGNGT
+1893 
-1903 TSLEFED
+1903 
-1910 VSLEAGVKY
+1910 
-1919 VVYETAESEK
+1919 
-1929 EIDFK
+1929 
-1934 EGKEK
+1934 
-1939 HKVEHKDK
+1939 
-1947 DDKAQTVVVTK
+1947 
-1958 EKPTKPSGKLATTVE
+1958 
-1973 VDGTKADAQ
+1973 
-1982 KELELSVATD
+1982 
-1992 KVTKTVKDTVV
+1992 
-2003 YENLLAGETYK
+2003 
-2014 LTGQLMK
+2014 
-2021 ITADKEEEVATKETT
+2021 
-2036 FVADASGNGTTSLEF
+2036 
-2051 EDVSLEA
+2051 
-2058 GVKYVVYETAES
+2058 
-2070 EKEIDFKE
+2070 
-2078 GKEKHKVEH
+2078 
-2087 KDKDDKAQTVV
+2087 
-2098 VTKEK
+2098 
-2103 PTKPSGKL
+2103 
-2111 ATTVEVDGT
+2111 
-2120 KADAQK
+2120 
-2126 ELELSVA
+2126 
-2133 TDKVTKTVKDTVVY
+2133 
-2147 ENLLAGETY
+2147 
-2156 KLTGQLMKITA
+2156 
-2167 DKEEEVATKE
+2167 
-2177 TTFVADAS
+2177 
-2185 GNGTTSLEFE
+2185 
-2195 DVSLEAGVKY
+2195 
-2205 VVYETAESEKEIDFK
+2205 
-2220 EGKEKHKVE
+2220 
-2229 HKDKDDKAQT
+2229 
-2239 VVVSKIKPEPGAQ
+2239 
-2252 EVHFS
+2252 
-2257 KVNVGGEE
+2257 
-2265 IAGAEIHIK
+2265 
-2274 QGDTVVASWVSEA
+2274 DTVVASWVSEA

-2325 QVTVTDV
+2325 QVTVTNV

-2376 EIAGAEIHIKQGD
+2376 EIAGAEIHIKQDD

-2433 DETGQVTVTDVN
+2433 DETGQVTVTNVN

-2498 QGDTVV
+2498 QDDTVV

-2545 DETGQVTVTD
+2545 DETGQVTVTN

-2608 IKQGDTVV
+2608 IKQDDTVV

-2662 VTVTDVNGNTAV
+2662 VTVTN
-2674 AEGNKL
+2674 
-2680 TVTDQTKPVTP
+2680 
-2691 PSPEE
+2691 
-2696 PGAQE
+2696 
-2701 VHFSKV
+2701 
-2707 NVGGEEIAGA
+2707 
-2717 EIHIKQGDT
+2717 
-2726 VVASWVSEAGK
+2726 
-2737 THTLKLKPGH
+2737 
-2747 YIFHEAV
+2747 
-2754 APGGYLA
+2754 
-2761 VTDIHFSVD
+2761 
-2770 ETGQVTVTDVNGNT
+2770 
-2784 AVAEGNKLTVT
+2784 
-2795 DQTKPVTPPSPEEPG
+2795 
-2810 AQEVHFSKVNVGGE
+2810 
-2824 EIAGAEIHIKQGDT
+2824 
-2838 VVASW
+2838 
-2843 VSEAGKTHTLKL
+2843 
-2855 KPGHYIFH
+2855 
-2863 EAVAPGGY
+2863 
-2871 LAVTDIHFSVD
+2871 
-2882 ETGQVTVT
+2882 
-2890 DVNGNTAVAEGNKLT
+2890 VNGNTAVAEGNKLT

>member
-1 MITSDTHVNSDD
+1 MELCCSVYALTYLLTYLLTASRPVFAGGFPNDAKGISGNGKYYSLGQIEKLYSNQSATYNNLTVITSDTHVNSDD

-383 IKEKPTKPSGK
+383 I
-394 LATTVEVDGTKADA
+394 
-408 QKELELSVATDKVT
+408 
-422 KTVKDTVVY
+422 
-431 ENLLAGETYKL
+431 
-442 TGQLMKITADKEE
+442 
-455 EVATKETTFVADASG
+455 
-470 NGTTSLE
+470 
-477 FEDVSL
+477 
-483 EAGVKYVVYETAESE
+483 
-498 KEIDFKE
+498 
-505 GKEKHKVEHKDKDD
+505 
-519 KAQTVVVTKEKP
+519 
-531 TKPSGKLATTVEVDG
+531 
-546 TKADA
+546 
-551 QKELELSVATDKVTK
+551 
-566 TVKDTVV
+566 
-573 YENLLAGETYKL
+573 
-585 TGQLMKIT
+585 
-593 ADKEEEVATKETTF
+593 
-607 VADASGNGTTSLE
+607 
-620 FEDVSLEAGV
+620 
-630 KYVVYET
+630 
-637 AESEKE
+637 
-643 IDFKE
+643 
-648 GKEKHKV
+648 
-655 EHKDKDDKA
+655 
-664 QTVVVT
+664 
-670 KEKPTKPSGKLA
+670 
-682 TTVEVDGTKADAQK
+682 
-696 ELELSVATDKVTKT
+696 
-710 VKDTVVYENL
+710 
-720 LAGETYK
+720 
-727 LTGQLMKITADKE
+727 
-740 EEVATKE
+740 
-747 TTFVADASGNGTTS
+747 
-761 LEFEDVSL
+761 
-769 EAGVKYVVYETAE
+769 
-782 SEKEIDFKEGKEKH
+782 
-796 KVEHKDKDDKAQT
+796 
-809 VVVTKEKPT
+809 
-818 KPSGKLA
+818 
-825 TTVEVDGTK
+825 
-834 ADAQKELELSVAT
+834 
-847 DKVTKTVKDTVV
+847 
-859 YENLLAGETYK
+859 
-870 LTGQLMKITADK
+870 
-882 EEEVATKETTFVA
+882 
-895 DASGNGTTSLEF
+895 
-907 EDVSLEAGVKYVVYE
+907 
-922 TAESE
+922 
-927 KEIDFKEGKE
+927 
-937 KHKVEHKDKDD
+937 
-948 KAQTVV
+948 
-954 VTKEKPTKPSG
+954 
-965 KLATTVEVDG
+965 
-975 TKADA
+975 
-980 QKELELS
+980 
-987 VATDKVTKTVK
+987 
-998 DTVVYEN
+998 
-1005 LLAGE
+1005 
-1010 TYKLTGQLMKIT
+1010 
-1022 ADKEEE
+1022 
-1028 VATKETTFVADA
+1028 
-1040 SGNGTTSLEFED
+1040 
-1052 VSLEAGVKYV
+1052 
-1062 VYETAESEKEI
+1062 
-1073 DFKEGK
+1073 
-1079 EKHKVEHKD
+1079 
-1088 KDDKA
+1088 
-1093 QTVVVTKEK
+1093 
-1102 PTKPSG
+1102 
-1108 KLATTVEVDGTKAD
+1108 
-1122 AQKELELSV
+1122 
-1131 ATDKVTK
+1131 
-1138 TVKDT
+1138 
-1143 VVYENLLAGETYK
+1143 
-1156 LTGQLMKI
+1156 
-1164 TADKEE
+1164 
-1170 EVATKETTF
+1170 
-1179 VADASGNGTTS
+1179 
-1190 LEFEDVSL
+1190 
-1198 EAGVK
+1198 
-1203 YVVYET
+1203 
-1209 AESEKEI
+1209 
-1216 DFKEG
+1216 
-1221 KEKHKVEHKDKD
+1221 
-1233 DKAQT
+1233 
-1238 VVVTKEKPTKPS
+1238 
-1250 GKLATTVEVDGTK
+1250 
-1263 ADAQKEL
+1263 
-1270 ELSVATDKVT
+1270 
-1280 KTVKDTVVYEN
+1280 
-1291 LLAGETYKLTGQ
+1291 
-1303 LMKITADK
+1303 
-1311 EEEVATKETTFVAD
+1311 
-1325 ASGNGTTS
+1325 
-1333 LEFEDVSLEAG
+1333 
-1344 VKYVVYE
+1344 
-1351 TAESEKEID
+1351 
-1360 FKEGKEKHK
+1360 
-1369 VEHKDKDDKAQ
+1369 
-1380 TVVVTKEKPTKP
+1380 
-1392 SGKLATTVEVDGTK
+1392 
-1406 ADAQKELEL
+1406 
-1415 SVATDKVT
+1415 
-1423 KTVKD
+1423 
-1428 TVVYENL
+1428 
-1435 LAGETYKLTGQLM
+1435 
-1448 KITADK
+1448 
-1454 EEEVATKETTFVADA
+1454 
-1469 SGNGTTSLEFEDVSL
+1469 
-1484 EAGVKYVVYETAE
+1484 
-1497 SEKEIDFKEGKE
+1497 
-1509 KHKVEHKD
+1509 
-1517 KDDKAQTVVVTK
+1517 
-1529 EKPTKPSGK
+1529 
-1538 LATTVEVD
+1538 
-1546 GTKADAQKELEL
+1546 
-1558 SVATDKVTKTVKD
+1558 
-1571 TVVYENLLAG
+1571 
-1581 ETYKLTGQ
+1581 
-1589 LMKITA
+1589 
-1595 DKEEEVATKETTFV
+1595 
-1609 ADASGNGT
+1609 
-1617 TSLEFEDVSLEAG
+1617 
-1630 VKYVVYETAE
+1630 
-1640 SEKEIDFKEG
+1640 
-1650 KEKHKVEHKDK
+1650 
-1661 DDKAQTV
+1661 
-1668 VVTKEKPTKP
+1668 
-1678 SGKLATTVEVDGTK
+1678 
-1692 ADAQKELELSV
+1692 
-1703 ATDKVTKTVKDTVVY
+1703 
-1718 ENLLAGETYKLT
+1718 
-1730 GQLMKIT
+1730 
-1737 ADKEEE
+1737 
-1743 VATKETTFVADAS
+1743 
-1756 GNGTTSLEFEDV
+1756 
-1768 SLEAGVKYV
+1768 
-1777 VYETAESEKEIDFKE
+1777 
-1792 GKEKHK
+1792 
-1798 VEHKDK
+1798 
-1804 DDKAQTV
+1804 
-1811 VVTKEKPT
+1811 KEKPT

-2795 DQTKPVTPPSPEEPG
+2795 DQ
-2810 AQEVHFSKVNVGGE
+2810 
-2824 EIAGAEIHIKQGDT
+2824 
-2838 VVASW
+2838 
-2843 VSEAGKTHTLKL
+2843 
-2855 KPGHYIFH
+2855 
-2863 EAVAPGGY
+2863 
-2871 LAVTDIHFSVD
+2871 
-2882 ETGQVTVT
+2882 
-2890 DVNGNTAVAEGNKLT
+2890 
-2905 VTDQSADKDK
+2905 SADKDK

>member
-372 NDKTITMVDEK
+372 
-383 IKEKPTKPSGK
+383 
-394 LATTVEVDGTKADA
+394 
-408 QKELELSVATDKVT
+408 
-422 KTVKDTVVY
+422 
-431 ENLLAGETYKL
+431 
-442 TGQLMKITADKEE
+442 
-455 EVATKETTFVADASG
+455 
-470 NGTTSLE
+470 
-477 FEDVSL
+477 
-483 EAGVKYVVYETAESE
+483 
-498 KEIDFKE
+498 
-505 GKEKHKVEHKDKDD
+505 DKDD

-1040 SGNGTTSLEFED
+1040 S
-1052 VSLEAGVKYV
+1052 
-1062 VYETAESEKEI
+1062 
-1073 DFKEGK
+1073 
-1079 EKHKVEHKD
+1079 
-1088 KDDKA
+1088 
-1093 QTVVVTKEK
+1093 
-1102 PTKPSG
+1102 
-1108 KLATTVEVDGTKAD
+1108 
-1122 AQKELELSV
+1122 
-1131 ATDKVTK
+1131 
-1138 TVKDT
+1138 
-1143 VVYENLLAGETYK
+1143 
-1156 LTGQLMKI
+1156 
-1164 TADKEE
+1164 
-1170 EVATKETTF
+1170 
-1179 VADASGNGTTS
+1179 
-1190 LEFEDVSL
+1190 
-1198 EAGVK
+1198 
-1203 YVVYET
+1203 
-1209 AESEKEI
+1209 
-1216 DFKEG
+1216 
-1221 KEKHKVEHKDKD
+1221 
-1233 DKAQT
+1233 
-1238 VVVTKEKPTKPS
+1238 
-1250 GKLATTVEVDGTK
+1250 
-1263 ADAQKEL
+1263 
-1270 ELSVATDKVT
+1270 
-1280 KTVKDTVVYEN
+1280 
-1291 LLAGETYKLTGQ
+1291 
-1303 LMKITADK
+1303 
-1311 EEEVATKETTFVAD
+1311 
-1325 ASGNGTTS
+1325 
-1333 LEFEDVSLEAG
+1333 
-1344 VKYVVYE
+1344 
-1351 TAESEKEID
+1351 
-1360 FKEGKEKHK
+1360 
-1369 VEHKDKDDKAQ
+1369 
-1380 TVVVTKEKPTKP
+1380 
-1392 SGKLATTVEVDGTK
+1392 
-1406 ADAQKELEL
+1406 
-1415 SVATDKVT
+1415 
-1423 KTVKD
+1423 
-1428 TVVYENL
+1428 
-1435 LAGETYKLTGQLM
+1435 
-1448 KITADK
+1448 
-1454 EEEVATKETTFVADA
+1454 
-1469 SGNGTTSLEFEDVSL
+1469 
-1484 EAGVKYVVYETAE
+1484 
-1497 SEKEIDFKEGKE
+1497 
-1509 KHKVEHKD
+1509 
-1517 KDDKAQTVVVTK
+1517 
-1529 EKPTKPSGK
+1529 
-1538 LATTVEVD
+1538 
-1546 GTKADAQKELEL
+1546 
-1558 SVATDKVTKTVKD
+1558 
-1571 TVVYENLLAG
+1571 
-1581 ETYKLTGQ
+1581 
-1589 LMKITA
+1589 
-1595 DKEEEVATKETTFV
+1595 
-1609 ADASGNGT
+1609 
-1617 TSLEFEDVSLEAG
+1617 
-1630 VKYVVYETAE
+1630 
-1640 SEKEIDFKEG
+1640 
-1650 KEKHKVEHKDK
+1650 
-1661 DDKAQTV
+1661 
-1668 VVTKEKPTKP
+1668 
-1678 SGKLATTVEVDGTK
+1678 
-1692 ADAQKELELSV
+1692 
-1703 ATDKVTKTVKDTVVY
+1703 
-1718 ENLLAGETYKLT
+1718 
-1730 GQLMKIT
+1730 
-1737 ADKEEE
+1737 
-1743 VATKETTFVADAS
+1743 
-1756 GNGTTSLEFEDV
+1756 
-1768 SLEAGVKYV
+1768 
-1777 VYETAESEKEIDFKE
+1777 
-1792 GKEKHK
+1792 
-1798 VEHKDK
+1798 
-1804 DDKAQTV
+1804 
-1811 VVTKEKPT
+1811 
-1819 KPSGKLATTV
+1819 
-1829 EVDGTKADAQKELEL
+1829 
-1844 SVATDK
+1844 
-1850 VTKTVKD
+1850 
-1857 TVVYEN
+1857 
-1863 LLAGETYKLTGQLMK
+1863 
-1878 ITADKEE
+1878 
-1885 EVATKETT
+1885 
-1893 FVADASGNGT
+1893 
-1903 TSLEFED
+1903 
-1910 VSLEAGVKY
+1910 
-1919 VVYETAESEK
+1919 
-1929 EIDFK
+1929 
-1934 EGKEK
+1934 
-1939 HKVEHKDK
+1939 
-1947 DDKAQTVVVTK
+1947 
-1958 EKPTKPSGKLATTVE
+1958 
-1973 VDGTKADAQ
+1973 
-1982 KELELSVATD
+1982 
-1992 KVTKTVKDTVV
+1992 
-2003 YENLLAGETYK
+2003 
-2014 LTGQLMK
+2014 
-2021 ITADKEEEVATKETT
+2021 
-2036 FVADASGNGTTSLEF
+2036 
-2051 EDVSLEA
+2051 
-2058 GVKYVVYETAES
+2058 
-2070 EKEIDFKE
+2070 
-2078 GKEKHKVEH
+2078 
-2087 KDKDDKAQTVV
+2087 
-2098 VTKEK
+2098 
-2103 PTKPSGKL
+2103 
-2111 ATTVEVDGT
+2111 
-2120 KADAQK
+2120 
-2126 ELELSVA
+2126 
-2133 TDKVTKTVKDTVVY
+2133 
-2147 ENLLAGETY
+2147 
-2156 KLTGQLMKITA
+2156 
-2167 DKEEEVATKE
+2167 
-2177 TTFVADAS
+2177 
-2185 GNGTTSLEFE
+2185 
-2195 DVSLEAGVKY
+2195 
-2205 VVYETAESEKEIDFK
+2205 
-2220 EGKEKHKVE
+2220 
-2229 HKDKDDKAQT
+2229 
-2239 VVVSKIKPEPGAQ
+2239 
-2252 EVHFS
+2252 
-2257 KVNVGGEE
+2257 
-2265 IAGAEIHIK
+2265 
-2274 QGDTVVASWVSEA
+2274 
-2287 GKTHTLKLKPGHYI
+2287 
-2301 FHEAVAPG
+2301 
-2309 GYLAVTDIH
+2309 
-2318 FSVDETG
+2318 
-2325 QVTVTDV
+2325 
-2332 NGNTAVAEGNKLT
+2332 
-2345 VTDQTKPVTPP
+2345 
-2356 SPEEPGAQEVHFSKV
+2356 
-2371 NVGGE
+2371 
-2376 EIAGAEIHIKQGD
+2376 
-2389 TVVASWVSEA
+2389 
-2399 GKTHTLKLKP
+2399 P